1 MTVVELTGTDF
12 KKIYFPKYREFQDVT
27 EDTVKDAKRC
37 SDTFHD
43 FLVNSPF
50 FSGVSCFRVYDNDLF
65 SFYKQAERCLKSGR
79 TSSLDIY
86 SQWVAIC
93 GSSMICHRFLIT

>member
-1 MTVVELTGTDF
+1 MVELTGTDF

-79 TSSLDIY
+79 TSSLDMADCKIKPNTLHKKTAETLM
-86 SQWVAIC
+86 VID
-93 GSSMICHRFLIT
+93 

>member
-43 FLVNSPF
+43 FLVNS
-50 FSGVSCFRVYDNDLF
+50 RVLGF
-65 SFYKQAERCLKSGR
+65 M
-79 TSSLDIY
+79 I
-86 SQWVAIC
+86 
-93 GSSMICHRFLIT
+93 MICLVFISRRKDV

>member
-12 KKIYFPKYREFQDVT
+12 KKTYFPKYREFQDVT

-50 FSGVSCFRVYDNDLF
+50 FLVCRVLGF
-65 SFYKQAERCLKSGR
+65 M
-79 TSSLDIY
+79 I
-86 SQWVAIC
+86 
-93 GSSMICHRFLIT
+93 MICLVFISRRKDV